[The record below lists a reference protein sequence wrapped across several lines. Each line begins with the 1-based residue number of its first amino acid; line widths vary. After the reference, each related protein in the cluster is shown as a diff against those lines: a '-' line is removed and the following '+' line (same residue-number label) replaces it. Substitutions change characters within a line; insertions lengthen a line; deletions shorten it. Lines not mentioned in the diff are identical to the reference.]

1 MKSRVRPRLLPP
13 VRTSAVLRPLERL
26 LARVGR
32 RQLLH
37 AQTSPTTKIAL
48 RSLFL
53 DFGASVRRGE
63 ELPPIWDVG
72 FRVFSEHDEDGIV
85 LFLLAVLGIESRSFV
100 DIGAGTGVF
109 ASNCANLAFN
119 LGFDGLFVE
128 SNERYVA
135 YGRQLYARHAD
146 TKSRPPAFRQIVA
159 EPDNVDRVLEDAGL
173 SGSIDLLSIDI
184 DGNDAWIWQ
193 AITAVRPRIVV
204 IEAHPRLGRGEV
216 LAPYVPTGAS
226 ASGGPI
232 GASPAA
238 MTAVGERLGY
248 RFVGSNYHGYNLFY
262 LRADLGQGLVP
273 TLPLDELWARVEI
286 AYGPHP

>member
-1 MKSRVRPRLLPP
+1 VTSRLCPCGLLPP
-13 VRTSAVLRPLERL
+13 APKKAMLRPLERL
-26 LARVGR
+26 LARVER
-32 RQLLH
+32 RQLLL
-37 AQTSPTTKIAL
+37 AQTSPATKVAL

-53 DFGASVRRGE
+53 DFGAAVRRGD

-72 FRVFSEHDEDGIV
+72 FRVFSEHDEDGII
-85 LFLLAVLGIESRSFV
+85 LFLLAALGIESRSFV
-100 DIGAGTGVF
+100 DIGAGAGVI

-135 YGRQLYARHAD
+135 YGREVYARHAD

-159 EPDNVDRVLEDAGL
+159 EPDNVDGVLADAGL

-193 AITAVRPRIVV
+193 AISAVSPRIVV
-204 IEAHPRLGRGEV
+204 IEARLGRGKV
-216 LAPYVPTGAS
+216 LAPYVPAGES
-226 ASGGPI
+226 AEGPI
-232 GASPAA
+232 GASPG
-238 MTAVGERLGY
+238 AVTDLGERLGY

-273 TLPLDELWARVEI
+273 TLPLDELWAQVET